1 MAATIYW
8 DADDTTVTSYALS
21 RSSDKGV
28 TYSAVATVAA
38 STVGANYDARSRR
51 YFYTDASAAA
61 GDIFKLVA
69 TGSLGTSEPE
79 FAIVPPAAA
88 PVCRIVGYALTG
100 FGEAD
105 VLLPV
110 LVTLFGSRGESWNRN
125 PTGTMAQHAE
135 ALHLVPAS
143 RTVYPDLTGL
153 WAVDVV
159 RGALARVQI
168 AQTGFSWV
176 FRVPDVAGP
185 VNIRDIPQARGQE
198 LAPYGELLGDFHVL
212 DRA

>member
-21 RSSDKGV
+21 RSTNKGAS
-28 TYSAVATVAA
+28 YSAVATVAA
-38 STVGANYDARSRR
+38 STVGANYDARTKR
-51 YFYTDASAAA
+51 YFYTDAGASA
-61 GDIFKLVA
+61 GDIFKLIA

-79 FAIVPPAAA
+79 FAIVPPSA
-88 PVCRIVGYALTG
+88 PSLCRVVGYALTG

-105 VLLPV
+105 VQLPV

-125 PTGTMAQHAE
+125 PTGVMAQSAE

-143 RTVYPDLTGL
+143 RTVYPDTAGI
-153 WAVDVV
+153 WSVDLV

-198 LAPYGELLGDFHVL
+198 LAPYGELLGDFHTL
-212 DRA
+212 DRS

>member
-8 DADDTTVTSYALS
+8 DASDTTVTSFALS
-21 RSSDKGV
+21 RSSDKGASY
-28 TYSAVATVAA
+28 TAVATVAA
-38 STVGANYDARSRR
+38 STVGANYDARTKR
-51 YFYTDASAAA
+51 YFYVDASAAA

-69 TGSLGTSEPE
+69 TGTLGTSEPE
-79 FAIVPPAAA
+79 FAIVPPGAA
-88 PVCRIVGYALTG
+88 PRCRVIGYALTG

-110 LVTLFGSRGESWNRN
+110 LVTLFGSRGESWNRS
-125 PTGTMAQHAE
+125 PSGVMAQHAE
-135 ALHLVPAS
+135 ALHLVPSS
-143 RTVYPDLTGL
+143 RTVYPSTAGVWSVDL
-153 WAVDVV
+153 V

-198 LAPYGELLGDFHVL
+198 LVPYGELLGDFHVL